1 MNLLFEIILL
11 SIVQGIGE
19 FLPISSS
26 GHVVVL
32 ANLFNQLGYS
42 LPDVVTVN
50 IALHLGTLLSI
61 LVVYWRRILGLLGQD
76 RRVIGLLLA
85 ATMPAAI
92 FGVYLKTHLK
102 DSLDSALVAGCLFP
116 VTGLLL
122 LWTARKQPGELTC
135 RQLTYGRALVIGIFQ
150 ALAIFPGISRSGSTI
165 IAGLGTGLKREEAA
179 TFSFLLAIP
188 AILGAGL
195 LESLDLAHS
204 TAPSE
209 PFGLL
214 GLGLALSATIGILSL
229 WWLLRWLEQGRLHL
243 FAWWVLLLGPAV
255 VAWQLW
261 R

>member
-1 MNLLFEIILL
+1 MLLFEIILL

-32 ANLFNQLGYS
+32 ANLFNQFGRP
-42 LPDVVTVN
+42 LPDIVTVN

-85 ATMPAAI
+85 GTMPAAI
-92 FGVYLKTHLK
+92 FGVYLKMHLK
-102 DSLDSALVAGCLFP
+102 DSLDSALVAGCMFP
-116 VTGLLL
+116 LTGLLL
-122 LWTARKQPGELTC
+122 LWTTRRQPGELTC
-135 RQLTYGRALVIGIFQ
+135 RELTYGRALVIGVFQ

-195 LESLDLAHS
+195 LESLDLMHS
-204 TAPSE
+204 TTPLE

-214 GLGLALSATIGILSL
+214 GLGLAISAAIGILSL

-255 VAWQLW
+255 VAWQLC